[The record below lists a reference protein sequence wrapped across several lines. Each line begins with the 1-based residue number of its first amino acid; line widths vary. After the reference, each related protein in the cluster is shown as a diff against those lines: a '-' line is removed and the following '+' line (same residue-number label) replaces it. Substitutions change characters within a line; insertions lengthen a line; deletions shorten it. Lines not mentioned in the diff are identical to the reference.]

1 MTLARRRFDRPPQVD
16 GGRRRTR
23 LRGHAGNAG
32 DGVQAIRDQLAPGPQ
47 SFSHG
52 FDFGVLLLECRGD
65 GMLQGVVGR
74 EASAFHFRHGF
85 APIAHDFFRT
95 RDDGPANTPTRCHI
109 CLGQPIERDHGDFS
123 INRSNRRWSFSGE
136 HKLVVDFV
144 GKDHGA
150 RGFASGNNVFKNY
163 PGVTEPVGLL
173 GLMSTKALAGVES
186 RLVISSTSG
195 CQSLDSSKW

>member
-1 MTLARRRFDRPPQVD
+1 MAFRRSEINWPRVRKASRMASIS
-16 GGRRRTR
+16 GCCCWSA
-23 LRGHAGNAG
+23 AGMAC
-32 DGVQAIRDQLAPGPQ
+32 
-47 SFSHG
+47 
-52 FDFGVLLLECRGD
+52 CRGW
-65 GMLQGVVGR
+65 LAER
-74 EASAFHFRHGF
+74 RAAFHFCHSF

-144 GKDHGA
+144 GKHHGA
-150 RGFASGNNVFKNY
+150 RGFASGNNVFKNP